1 MIVAESI
8 SYSYRDLPVLRGVDI
23 EVKRG
28 EILGIVGP
36 NGAGKTTLLKILSG
50 ILKPTS
56 GAVLINGTNIFSME
70 NTKRAQVISVVPQN
84 AQIPDE
90 ITVMDTVL
98 VGRNPHLGIFQ
109 WESALDYKIAREALR
124 LTGLEDLSARP
135 VRELSGGERQ
145 RTIVAMA
152 LAQSCPVMLLDEPV
166 TSLDLQHQY
175 SIMDLVNQLVNDR
188 VECAVVSI
196 HDLSLAGQYCD
207 RLVMLSDG
215 MVLVEG
221 CPKEVLTEE
230 NILMVYG
237 INVSV
242 IPHPQTGTPVVLGIS
257 GYLE

>member
-8 SYSYRDLPVLRGVDI
+8 SHSYRNLPVLRGIDI
-23 EVKRG
+23 EVKSG

-56 GAVLINGTNIFSME
+56 GAVLINGVNIFSME
-70 NTKRAQVISVVPQN
+70 NAERAKSISVVPQN

-98 VGRNPHLGIFQ
+98 VGRNPHLRVFQ
-109 WESALDYKIAREALR
+109 WESVLDYKIAEEALK
-124 LTGLEDLSARP
+124 LTGLESLSSRP

-145 RTIVAMA
+145 RTILAMA
-152 LAQSCPVMLLDEPV
+152 LAQDCPIMLLDEPV
-166 TSLDLQHQY
+166 NSLDLQHQY

-188 VECAVVSI
+188 VECAVVSM
-196 HDLSLAGQYCD
+196 HDLTLAGQYCD

-221 CPKEVLTEE
+221 SPTEVLTED

-237 INVSV
+237 VNVSV
-242 IPHPQTGTPVVLGIS
+242 IPHPQTGTPVVMGIS
-257 GYLE
+257 RYLE